1 MSESLHDVLVF
12 EVALLPG
19 CLDACLV
26 LSHGCMHGCMYIHVY
41 GLQVLPHNGYIT
53 KRYLNT

>member
-12 EVALLPG
+12 EVALLSE

-26 LSHGCMHGCMYIHVY
+26 VTWLHAWLHVY
-41 GLQVLPHNGYIT
+41 MVCMCCHTTAT

>member
-12 EVALLPG
+12 EVTLLPG

-26 LSHGCMHGCMYIHVY
+26 VTWLHAWLNAYMVCHTTAAAS
-41 GLQVLPHNGYIT
+41 QNGI
-53 KRYLNT
+53 